1 MNIFGRR
8 NLMPTV
14 NVNIQPIGF
23 HSTGD
28 NITTLESDAAMYGVT
43 DSDSLTI
50 NL

>member
-1 MNIFGRR
+1 
-8 NLMPTV
+8 MPTV